1 MILSIE
7 SSCDDSS
14 IAITQIKDK
23 KIVFHQKIS
32 QEREHSSYG
41 GVVPEIASRL
51 HAEILPQ
58 ILEHTQPYFKD
69 LKAIA
74 VTTEPGLNI
83 TLMEGLMMA
92 KTLSFALEIPLI
104 SVNHLKGHLYS
115 LFLEQEAIFPL
126 GALLVS
132 GGHTML
138 LEARSFNEIN
148 IIAQTIDDSFGESFD
163 KVSKML
169 GLGYPGGPIVE
180 HYAKKG
186 NDRAFELPLPLKSKK
201 DFAFSFS
208 GLKNAVRLVIQKQES
223 PNEAFMGDVCAS
235 FQRVAIEHLSKKTQI
250 FFEKNSKSAD
260 SWKYFGVIG
269 GASANLVLRNEIQKI
284 CDYYGVTLLLAPLE
298 YCSDNAAMIGR
309 VALESYLRGEWSDF
323 NLQVKPRVSSL

>member
-1 MILSIE
+1 
-7 SSCDDSS
+7 
-14 IAITQIKDK
+14 
-23 KIVFHQKIS
+23 
-32 QEREHSSYG
+32 
-41 GVVPEIASRL
+41 
-51 HAEILPQ
+51 
-58 ILEHTQPYFKD
+58 
-69 LKAIA
+69 
-74 VTTEPGLNI
+74 
-83 TLMEGLMMA
+83 MMA

-180 HYAKKG
+180 CYAKKG

-223 PNEAFMGDVCAS
+223 PNEAFMGHVCAS

-284 CDYYGVTLLLAPLE
+284 CDYYGITLLLAPLE

>member
-14 IAITQIKDK
+14 IAITQIRDK
-23 KIVFHQKIS
+23 KILFHQKIS

-58 ILEHTQPYFKD
+58 ILEHTKPYFSN

-74 VTTEPGLNI
+74 VTTEPGLNV
-83 TLMEGLMMA
+83 TLIEGLIMA
-92 KTLSFALEIPLI
+92 KTLSFALQIPLI
-104 SVNHLKGHLYS
+104 GVNHLKGHLYS
-115 LFLEQEAIFPL
+115 LFLERDCIFPL

-138 LEARSFNEIN
+138 LEAHGFDHIK
-148 IIAQTIDDSFGESFD
+148 IITQSIDDSFGESFD

-180 HYAKKG
+180 SWAKKG
-186 NDRAFELPLPLKSKK
+186 DDRAFDLPLPLKSRK

-208 GLKNAVRLVIQKQES
+208 GLKNAVRLAIQKQEMQD
-223 PNEAFMGDVCAS
+223 EAFIGDICAS
-235 FQRVAIEHLSKKTQI
+235 FQRVAIEHLLKKTQI
-250 FFEKNSKSAD
+250 FLEQNSKSAN
-260 SWKYFGVIG
+260 SWRYFGIIG
-269 GASANLVLRNEIQKI
+269 GASANLALRNAIEAM
-284 CDYYGVTLLLAPLE
+284 CESYGITLLLAPLK

-309 VALESYLRGEWSDF
+309 VALESYLRGEFSDF
-323 NLQVKPRVSSL
+323 TLQTKPRVSSL

>member
-180 HYAKKG
+180 RYAKKG

-284 CDYYGVTLLLAPLE
+284 CDYYGVILLLAPLE